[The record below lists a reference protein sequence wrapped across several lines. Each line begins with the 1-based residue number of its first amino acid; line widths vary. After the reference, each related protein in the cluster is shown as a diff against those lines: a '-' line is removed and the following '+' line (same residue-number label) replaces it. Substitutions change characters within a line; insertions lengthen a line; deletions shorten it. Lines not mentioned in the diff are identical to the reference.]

1 MSATLGLA
9 SRLKQ
14 KVTIQEPN
22 VIDNGKGG
30 RKTPAGEAAWKDVAT
45 NVPAEV
51 YPLRGGEALSLGVQ
65 RATQIYR
72 VTIRK
77 RLGLTPKHRLLWQ
90 GIVLDI
96 KTAPPSTDGQ
106 SNVMTCESGALG

>member
-1 MSATLGLA
+1 MAALGLA
-9 SRLKQ
+9 SRLKH

-22 VIDNGKGG
+22 VVDNGKGG
-30 RKTPAGEAAWKDVAT
+30 RKPPAGEAAWRDVAV

-51 YPLRGGEALSLGVQ
+51 YPLRGGEALSLGVE

-77 RLGLTPKHRLLWQ
+77 RQELTPKHRLVWQ
-90 GIVLDI
+90 GIALNI
-96 KTAPPSTDGQ
+96 KTAPPCTDGQ

>member
-1 MSATLGLA
+1 MVQPLGLA
-9 SRLKQ
+9 SRLKH

-22 VIDNGKGG
+22 TVDNGKGG
-30 RKTPAGEAAWKDVAT
+30 RKTPDGEAPWRDVAA

-51 YPLRGGEALSLGVQ
+51 YAMRGGEALSLGVQ

-77 RLGLTPKHRLLWQ
+77 RQGLTPKHRLLWQ
-90 GIVLDI
+90 GMVLDI
-96 KTAPPSTDGQ
+96 KTAPPCTDGQ
-106 SNVMTCESGALG
+106 SNVMTCESGAVG